1 MIFKNITKLNAAFG
15 AGFLAVVMTLSPATC
30 RAQAEINPDHY
41 DTTDVS
47 AVGIKANPHRSD
59 SRHAFRQEPSAGV
72 PKPNSKKLAP
82 KRKPVQLSAKTT
94 SANRSRS
101 VR

>member
-15 AGFLAVVMTLSPATC
+15 AGFLSAVITLSPATC

-59 SRHAFRQEPSAGV
+59 SRHAFPQKPSDGV
-72 PKPNSKKLAP
+72 RKLNSKKRAP
-82 KRKPVQLSAKTT
+82 KRKPVRLSGKTT
-94 SANRSRS
+94 SANHSWS